1 MPQKCGSISY
11 EKMINKSL
19 KRFMHGKCILKANA
33 SKLVLTKTL
42 VNVLTES
49 DLSLDL
55 FSRSQSDR
63 ASEPLDVSKQP

>member
-1 MPQKCGSISY
+1 MFNQSCRVHYQGS
-11 EKMINKSL
+11 
-19 KRFMHGKCILKANA
+19 A
-33 SKLVLTKTL
+33 SKLLLTKTL

-63 ASEPLDVSKQP
+63 ASEPLDVIKQP